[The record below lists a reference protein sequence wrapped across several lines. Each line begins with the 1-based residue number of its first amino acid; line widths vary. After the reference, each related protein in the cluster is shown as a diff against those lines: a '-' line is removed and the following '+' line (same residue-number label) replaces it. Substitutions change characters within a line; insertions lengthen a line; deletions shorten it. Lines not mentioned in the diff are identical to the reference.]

1 VLDSEAVILGVD
13 GISDFDALPSGDL
26 RKLFV
31 DAQG

>member
-1 VLDSEAVILGVD
+1 MPGVD